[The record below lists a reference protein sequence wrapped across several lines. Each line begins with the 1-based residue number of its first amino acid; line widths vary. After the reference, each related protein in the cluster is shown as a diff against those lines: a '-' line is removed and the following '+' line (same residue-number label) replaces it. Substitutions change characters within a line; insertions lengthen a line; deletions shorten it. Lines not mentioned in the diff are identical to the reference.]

1 MTVEEVIRRADD
13 IRPDNAFSEEQK
25 LNWVAELEGRLLTE
39 VLLLEPEEVES
50 EKIDYSEGGM
60 DRELSA
66 PWPHDTLYILWLM
79 ARMDEA
85 NGEYDRYQNAMQVFN
100 AAWDGFLRW
109 YMVKKDRAERE
120 ALQGGV
126 LK

>member
-1 MTVEEVIRRADD
+1 MTVEEVIRRTDE

-39 VLLLEPEEVES
+39 VLLLEPERAEK
-50 EKIDYSEGGM
+50 EKIVFSEEGM
-60 DRELSA
+60 ERELTA
-66 PWPHDTLYILWLM
+66 PWPHDTVYVLWLM

-100 AAWDGFLRW
+100 GAWDGFVRW
-109 YMVKKDRAERE
+109 YLVERDREERKR
-120 ALQGGV
+120 LQGGV
-126 LK
+126 LR